1 MNPQLIELF
10 PSPIMVIDYEGEEL
24 ETITREIDQALYN
37 IKLNLDDTR
46 HQVRTSYSA
55 GASNDIETHGLF
67 QLKQCI
73 EEAQILYQQRVG
85 VKPQI
90 LKLAESW
97 VNEYGLGGYM
107 SEHEHPG
114 MIISGVYYHRADEL
128 SGSLCFRNPNSLM
141 LNCHWP
147 GRELEYYQTAPVP
160 VVAGRMV
167 LFPSWMA
174 HSVSTVKSLKVKK
187 ISISFNLQ

>member
-1 MNPQLIELF
+1 
-10 PSPIMVIDYEGEEL
+10 MVIDYEGEEL

-147 GRELEYYQTAPVP
+147 GRDLEYYQTAPVP

>member
-147 GRELEYYQTAPVP
+147 GRDLEYYQTAPVP

>member
-1 MNPQLIELF
+1 
-10 PSPIMVIDYEGEEL
+10 MVIDYEGEEL
-24 ETITREIDQALYN
+24 AIITREIEAALGS
-37 IKLNLDDTR
+37 IELKLDDTR

-55 GASNDIETHGLF
+55 GESNDIETHGLF
-67 QLKQCI
+67 QLKQCL
-73 EEAQILYQQRVG
+73 EEAHLLYQQRVG

-107 SEHEHPG
+107 SDHEHPG
-114 MIISGVYYHRADEL
+114 MIISGVYYHQADEL
-128 SGSLCFRNPNSLM
+128 AGSLCFRNPNPLM

-147 GRELEYYQTAPVP
+147 ARELEYYQTAPIP
-160 VVAGRMV
+160 VVPGRLV
-167 LFPSWMA
+167 IFPSWLA
-174 HSVSTVKSLKVKK
+174 HSVSTIKSTDTHK

>member
-1 MNPQLIELF
+1 MKSQLLELF

-24 ETITREIDQALYN
+24 AIISGEIQSILGQ
-37 IKLNLDDTR
+37 IQMTLDDTR
-46 HQVRTSYSA
+46 HQVRTSYCA
-55 GASNDIETHGLF
+55 GVSNDIETHGLF

-73 EEAQILYQQRVG
+73 EEAHLLYQQRVG
-85 VKPQI
+85 VKPQG
-90 LKLAESW
+90 LKLTESW
-97 VNEYGLGGYM
+97 INEYGLGGYM

-114 MIISGVYYHRADEL
+114 MMISGVYYHQADQL
-128 SGSLCFRNPNSLM
+128 SGSLCFRNPNALM

-147 GRELEYYQTAPVP
+147 ASQLEFYQTAPIP

-174 HSVSTVKSLKVKK
+174 HGVSTIKSDQVKK
-187 ISISFNLQ
+187 ISISFNLK

>member
-1 MNPQLIELF
+1 MKPQLLELL

-24 ETITREIDQALYN
+24 AIIAQEIQAALGS
-37 IKLNLDDTR
+37 IELKLDDTR

-55 GASNDIETHGLF
+55 GVSNDIETHGLF

-73 EEAQILYQQRVG
+73 EEAHLLYQQRVG
-85 VKPQI
+85 AKPQI
-90 LKLAESW
+90 LKLVESW

-114 MIISGVYYHRADEL
+114 MTISGVYYHQADEL
-128 SGSLCFRNPNSLM
+128 AGSLCFRNPNPLM

-147 GRELEYYQTAPVP
+147 ARELEYYQTAPIP
-160 VVAGRMV
+160 VVAGRLV
-167 LFPSWMA
+167 IFPSWMA
-174 HSVSTVKSLKVKK
+174 HSVSTIKSTDKHK

>member
-1 MNPQLIELF
+1 MNAQLLELF
-10 PSPIMVIDYEGEEL
+10 PSPIMVVDYAGEEL
-24 ETITREIDQALYN
+24 AIIAQEIQAALGR
-37 IKLNLDDTR
+37 IELKLDDTR

-67 QLKQCI
+67 QLKQCL
-73 EEAQILYQQRVG
+73 EEAHLLYQQRVG
-85 VKPQI
+85 VKPRV
-90 LKLAESW
+90 LKLVESW

-114 MIISGVYYHRADEL
+114 MTISGVYYHQADEL
-128 SGSLCFRNPNSLM
+128 SGSLCFRNPNPLM

-147 GRELEYYQTAPVP
+147 ARELEYYQTAPIP
-160 VVAGRMV
+160 VVAGRLVM
-167 LFPSWMA
+167 FPSWMA
-174 HSVSTVKSLKVKK
+174 HSVSTIKSTDKHK